1 MEKQRTYGRIEFFRR
16 LLILSIFQPACKTAV
31 AVLFLLI
38 FIDNRFLRAQTSTD
52 LQKLRV
58 TPPVGALYSGREY
71 MFSLVIPD
79 VKPSSVQA
87 DTPEVPSGVSVVSMR
102 RTDYTEVGMQTGT
115 EVDIWLS
122 FRDARIYTLPPLRV
136 RIKGRLYEIPFADV
150 NIEQNPASTSP
161 RLIIKFANGTEVSDN
176 AANDEPLFTVPAG
189 EKILFTLYLQY
200 AVQVIR
206 FSWQAPKDAL
216 LTELWRYEINDS
228 AARSSLFTADPIP
241 VALFEWQPLVSGTT
255 ALPDIELSTSAYSG
269 ARVKLS
275 LPAAVIRVVPAISAP
290 PNESDSNES
299 YFSYAFSEVDNPES
313 ENTVRAVSEA
323 DCETLALLRSAER
336 HAFFPWKAVSAR
348 RTFEAKLGIT
358 SGKAEPK
365 TAVCT
370 LFAVCAG
377 VLALLCIVLFA
388 AKKRAF
394 AYTVLC
400 GFCIV
405 LAFAVASTIRLSAV
419 YGIFKGGEIRLVPD
433 ESSGFVSPIGSGER
447 VRIEETAGK
456 WMYIQYGTTGGWVI
470 SSSVAPI
477 R

>member
-1 MEKQRTYGRIEFFRR
+1 
-16 LLILSIFQPACKTAV
+16 
-31 AVLFLLI
+31 LFLLI
-38 FIDNRFLRAQTSTD
+38 FIDNRFLRAQTPPD

-58 TPPVGALYSGREY
+58 TPPVGALYSGNEY
-71 MFSLVIPD
+71 MFSLIIPD

-102 RTDYTEVGMQTGT
+102 RTDYTEAGMQTGT
-115 EVDIWLS
+115 EIDIWLS

-176 AANDEPLFTVPAG
+176 AANDEPLFTLPAG

-241 VALFEWQPLVSGTT
+241 VALFEWQPLVSGNT

-275 LPAAVIRVVPAISAP
+275 LPAAVIRVVPSVSVP
-290 PNESDSNES
+290 SDESDSNES
-299 YFSYAFSEVDNPES
+299 YFSYAFSEVDNPEN

-348 RTFEAKLGIT
+348 RLRNALDFSGPACKLPVKGQNP
-358 SGKAEPK
+358 G
-365 TAVCT
+365 
-370 LFAVCAG
+370 AG
-377 VLALLCIVLFA
+377 LGC
-388 AKKRAF
+388 
-394 AYTVLC
+394 
-400 GFCIV
+400 
-405 LAFAVASTIRLSAV
+405 
-419 YGIFKGGEIRLVPD
+419 KGQIARK
-433 ESSGFVSPIGSGER
+433 S
-447 VRIEETAGK
+447 
-456 WMYIQYGTTGGWVI
+456 W
-470 SSSVAPI
+470 
-477 R
+477 

>member
-16 LLILSIFQPACKTAV
+16 LLILSILRRVCKTV
-31 AVLFLLI
+31 FAVLFLLI
-38 FIDNRFLRAQTSTD
+38 FTGNRFLRAQTPSD
-52 LQKLRV
+52 PQKLRV

-79 VKPSSVQA
+79 VKPSVVQT
-87 DTPEVPSGVSVVSMR
+87 DTPEMPVGVSIVSMR
-102 RTDYTEVGMQTGT
+102 RIDYSERGMQSGT
-115 EVDIWLS
+115 EIDIWLS

-136 RIKGRLYEIPFADV
+136 RIKGRLYEIPFAAV

-161 RLIIKFANGTEVSDN
+161 RLIVKFANGTEISDGE
-176 AANDEPLFTVPAG
+176 ANDEALFTLPAG

-200 AVQVIR
+200 AVQVMR

-241 VALFEWQPLVSGTT
+241 VALFEWQPLMSGNT
-255 ALPDIELSTSAYSG
+255 ALPDIELTASAYSG

-275 LPAAVIRVVPAISAP
+275 LPAAVIRVVPSVSVP
-290 PNESDSNES
+290 SDESDSNES

-313 ENTVRAVSEA
+313 EHTVRALSEA
-323 DCETLALLRSAER
+323 DCEKLALFRSAER
-336 HAFFPWKAVSAR
+336 HAFFSRKAASDR
-348 RTFEAKLGIT
+348 RAFETKLGIT

-365 TAVCT
+365 AAVCT
-370 LFAVCAG
+370 LFVLCAG

-388 AKKRAF
+388 VKKRAF

-400 GFCIV
+400 VFCIV
-405 LAFAVASTIRLSAV
+405 LAFAVALTIRLSAV

-456 WMYIQYGTTGGWVI
+456 WMYIRYGTTGGWVE